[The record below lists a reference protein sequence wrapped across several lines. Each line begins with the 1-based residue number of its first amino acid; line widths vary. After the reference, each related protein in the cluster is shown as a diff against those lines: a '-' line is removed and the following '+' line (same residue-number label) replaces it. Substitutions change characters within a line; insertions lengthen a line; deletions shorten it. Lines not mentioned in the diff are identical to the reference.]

1 MQPAKKNMKDQA
13 LRPFVEALQVGDP
26 IGHANLTL
34 VPLRGGR
41 RERIEYLL
49 AAEAIQAGTLTIT
62 EVSEGGSVP
71 ELLATNEAGSMVLL
85 LDGEELVG
93 AKQNRILNTSV
104 LLPARSKTKIPV
116 SCVEQ
121 GRWRHIS
128 MQFSSGSY
136 SPAGLRARKS
146 RDVSRSLLAVG
157 QAMSDQGAVWDDVA
171 ERSARLQSPSPT
183 MAMHDVV
190 EQNQDSLNAYVEA
203 LRYPADACGVV
214 AAIDGRFVAM
224 DLFDKAQTMEQVWPR
239 LITGYAMDA
248 ISRRHA
254 EGKSPGKS
262 KTFTAKGAGIL
273 LEHLGQ
279 VPCTA
284 CPSVGLGEDWRF
296 EAPDILGQAL
306 IVPAGGEGTFGEPIP
321 QVCIHLSVF
330 PNDSRD
336 GDANPRP
343 RILPPSRRRP
353 RRAKDTPDDEIVY

>member
-1 MQPAKKNMKDQA
+1 MKDQA
-13 LRPFVEALQVGDP
+13 LRPFVETLQVDDP

-41 RERIEYLL
+41 HEHIEYLL
-49 AAEAIQAGTLTIT
+49 AAQAIGAGTLTIT

-71 ELLATNEAGSMVLL
+71 ELLATNEAGSLVLL

-104 LLPARSKTKIPV
+104 LLSAGSKTKIPV

-121 GRWRHIS
+121 GRWRHVS
-128 MQFSSGSY
+128 HEFASGSY

-171 ERSARLQSPSPT
+171 ERAACLHTPSPT

-203 LRYPADACGVV
+203 LRFPVGACGVI
-214 AAIDGRFVAM
+214 AAIDGRFVAI
-224 DLFDKAQTMEQVWPR
+224 DLFDKPQTMGQVWPR
-239 LITGYAMDA
+239 LVMGYAMDA
-248 ISRRHA
+248 ISRRA
-254 EGKSPGKS
+254 VGKPAGKS
-262 KTFTAKGAGIL
+262 KPFTAKGAGAL

-279 VPCTA
+279 VPCVA
-284 CPSVGLGEDWRF
+284 CPSVGMGEDWRF

-306 IVPAGGEGTFGEPIP
+306 IVSAEGESQPGEPTP
-321 QVCIHLSVF
+321 QVCVHLSAF

-336 GDANPRP
+336 RDTAPGPS
-343 RILPPSRRRP
+343 ILPPSRRRP
-353 RRAKDTPDDEIVY
+353 HRGGNPPDGEIVY

>member
-1 MQPAKKNMKDQA
+1 MRPSKKTSKDQA

-34 VPLRGGR
+34 VPLRGPR
-41 RERIEYLL
+41 QERLQYML
-49 AAEAIQAGTLTIT
+49 ATEAIGAGTLEIT
-62 EVSEGGSVP
+62 EISESGSVP
-71 ELLATNEAGSMVLL
+71 ELLATNKAQSMILL

-104 LLPARSKTKIPV
+104 LLPAKSKTKIPV

-121 GRWRHIS
+121 GRWRHVS
-128 MQFSSGSY
+128 HEFASGSY

-171 ERSARLQSPSPT
+171 ERAACLQSPSPT

-190 EQNQDSLNAYVEA
+190 EQNQNSLNAYVEA
-203 LRYPADACGVV
+203 LSYPAEACGVI
-214 AAIDGRFVAM
+214 AAIDGRFVAI

-239 LITGYAMDA
+239 LVTGYAMDA
-248 ISRRHA
+248 ISRRA
-254 EGKSPGKS
+254 STKASGRS
-262 KTFTAKGAGIL
+262 KAFTAKGTGAL

-279 VPCTA
+279 VPCVA
-284 CPSVGLGEDWRF
+284 CPSVGMGEDWRF

-306 IVPAGGEGTFGEPIP
+306 IVPAKAESTPIDSIP
-321 QVCIHLSVF
+321 KVCVHLSAF

-336 GDANPRP
+336 RDTAPGPS
-343 RILPPSRRRP
+343 ILPPSRRRP
-353 RRAKDTPDDEIVY
+353 HRGGNPPDGEIVY